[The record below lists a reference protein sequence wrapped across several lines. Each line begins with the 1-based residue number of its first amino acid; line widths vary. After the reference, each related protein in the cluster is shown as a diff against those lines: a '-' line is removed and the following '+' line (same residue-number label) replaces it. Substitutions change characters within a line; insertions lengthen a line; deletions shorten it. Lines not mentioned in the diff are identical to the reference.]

1 MSSKH
6 DLSKQEIADVFKK
19 LRSVRKEN
27 KVRLLFDFIGYNS
40 IYPCTTQNCFDC
52 GAKNATWSS
61 VTYGVYLC
69 LDCSAVHRNMGV
81 HITFVRSVVLDSW
94 SVDQLRVM
102 KVSGNANASEWFRA
116 HGTGNY
122 KDAKAKYTSRAGV
135 GYRDRVK
142 QLAEEDAR
150 RFPQGIVVDSS
161 VGAVAEVA
169 APPPKDDFF
178 SDWGTTDENVA
189 APVAV
194 AAPQPRP
201 VTPVVAQRS
210 ATPIQQ
216 HPQSHGFND
225 NGGFLDFDDAPDSFS
240 TPLPV
245 ATPSS
250 PPKPV
255 PQPQQSTAVASST
268 TTSATIAPGP
278 SIITAPVTKP
288 GGGLG
293 AKKLGAKKATK
304 IINFDEAEKRA
315 KEQEERQKREEE
327 EAKRFEKER
336 SNVVP
341 LGGVVSGGAASVGGG
356 FSSRLMYVEQ
366 PGANGGGS
374 SDVDRLGLGMGKLGF
389 GFDPSALSSA
399 KGSGASGVGAPKF
412 GATATFGGGGFG
424 STVSK
429 PPTVAV
435 DASSSGD
442 AAKRFGNAKSIS
454 SDQYFGKGAYDE
466 QQSAE
471 ARDRLQQF
479 SGRSGFGSDDYHGRR
494 SSQDQGSSS
503 TALGGVSP
511 ALNVG
516 DVMETVG
523 SSVRVFANSFVDQ
536 GIEDINSMRN
546 IVASGSSKLADMFSE
561 IQHRYG

>member
-27 KVRLLFDFIGYNS
+27 K
-40 IYPCTTQNCFDC
+40 NCFDC

-150 RFPQGIVVDSS
+150 RYPQGIVVDSS

-178 SDWGTTDENVA
+178 SDWGTNDENVSV
-189 APVAV
+189 PVAV
-194 AAPQPRP
+194 AAPPPRP
-201 VTPVVAQRS
+201 ITPVVAQQRS

-216 HPQSHGFND
+216 QPVIKSQPQPQPQSHGFND
-225 NGGFLDFDDAPDSFS
+225 NDGFLDFDDAPDSFS
-240 TPLPV
+240 TPLSAAAV
-245 ATPSS
+245 SPS
-250 PPKPV
+250 KPV
-255 PQPQQSTAVASST
+255 PQPQQSAAT
-268 TTSATIAPGP
+268 TTSTTIAPTP
-278 SIITAPVTKP
+278 SIITAQVTKP
-288 GGGLG
+288 GGSLG

-315 KEQEERQKREEE
+315 KEEEERQKREEE

-336 SNVVP
+336 SNVVS
-341 LGGVVSGGAASVGGG
+341 LGAGAAAVGGG

-366 PGANGGGS
+366 PGANSGGS
-374 SDVDRLGLGMGKLGF
+374 SDVDRLGLGMGKLGL
-389 GFDPSALSSA
+389 GFDPAASSSTA
-399 KGSGASGVGAPKF
+399 KGSVTGGVGAPKF
-412 GATATFGGGGFG
+412 GATASSTGGFG
-424 STVSK
+424 STISK
-429 PPTVAV
+429 PPTVLV
-435 DASSSGD
+435 DSSPSGD

-503 TALGGVSP
+503 GYGSTARGGVSP

-516 DVMETVG
+516 DMMETVG